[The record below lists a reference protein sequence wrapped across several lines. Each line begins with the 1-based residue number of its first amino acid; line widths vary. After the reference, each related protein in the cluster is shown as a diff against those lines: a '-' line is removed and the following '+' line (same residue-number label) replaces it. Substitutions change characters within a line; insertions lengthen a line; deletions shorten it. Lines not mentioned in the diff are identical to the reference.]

1 MKKIWKKTV
10 SFIIVLSILFTSQG
24 IDVLAKEKL
33 DKRESVNLHGK
44 LKYDKIYKN
53 LTKNV
58 KNINVDTCK
67 TEVNYASKVQEDE
80 CASTKNWPTK
90 WYCYKYSKVAYTLKS
105 KKKAIKKVTVNGKK
119 ISSKK
124 DKAVVKMANNKK
136 NKKYTIVVTLKNKK
150 KKIITVYHDFT
161 NPTIKGVKS
170 GSTINLNNG
179 TKKVTFKDNIRLK
192 SISICVDG
200 KKTVVKNKKSY
211 TFVVS
216 KAGIYGFTASDYN
229 GNTKTISS
237 VYVTER
243 EETFKSDFLTKVVVS
258 NASIVA
264 SPIPTVVPTITPTN
278 TETTVK
284 DTIVSKKEEV
294 GVLIKKSLNFNIFSD
309 MYYDSAVCNGRTTV
323 RNGRNVAPPMI
334 FSKINLTKELPP
346 TNYIKYI
353 MNAYYEKNTNYYVEI
368 QKDMYIWMS
377 DNNKTLNIS
386 FQGDYLIA
394 PKQIYF
400 PWILNGDF
408 TIDWL
413 DTSNSEVVSLRFVK
427 NSNVVLGEKF
437 KTNNFN
443 VLGLGVYEND
453 GSFTGKS
460 LLNSIDLGP
469 SFIIPEKLINEVA
482 CLRNWAKTVYA
493 RCDVVEAF
501 NSDYRKKLA
510 AAKDDFETEELFD
523 NIQTAN
529 AIIPKKYDNCDGN
542 NVETTSFI
550 NTAAYLKGNG
560 MELNL
565 AMKKISGSNVGLD
578 EKDTKIKCVKYSE
591 TAPADGTIA
600 YDLSDS
606 GSVPIYVW
614 FNKDT
619 LYFYT
624 NASWIFLPTDS
635 SYLFSGIQFSSTN
648 KAKTKEPEKA
658 SDFLF
663 HFRADNVTNMSHM
676 FQYVT
681 EYQIRFRASFN
692 TNKVKD
698 MSFMFRGVREIAYDE
713 LRKIY
718 DIKHEFQ
725 DKSEYKGYCSE
736 DIKIK
741 KWNKTYLLDNDLDL
755 GYLCTENVEKFAGM
769 FYDRGDVIDITES
782 WVGIYGV
789 VVDEIKYLGGNVQIG
804 TNFTVKNCK
813 DVYYEIITETNCKDC
828 LLVEDR
834 WNGNYYASQKK
845 FVIVHNTLFE
855 EFKLPHIVTY
865 SCGWDSC
872 KRFGGCNVYCDPDHS
887 SYKLNWIS
895 CEGYDCNAFGSSDGS
910 TREIYQAKALGYD
923 LYPHYNWCC

>member
-33 DKRESVNLHGK
+33 NKRESVNLYGK
-44 LKYDKIYKN
+44 VKYDKIYKN
-53 LTKNV
+53 QTKNV

-80 CASTKNWPTK
+80 CATTKNRPLK
-90 WYCYKYSKVAYTLKS
+90 WYRYKYSKVTYTLKS

-150 KKIITVYHDFT
+150 KKTITVYHDFT

-243 EETFKSDFLTKVVVS
+243 EETLKSDFLTKVVVS
-258 NASIVA
+258 NASITA

-294 GVLIKKSLNFNIFSD
+294 GVLIETDFSAFED
-309 MYYDSAVCNGRTTV
+309 MYYKSVICNAQ
-323 RNGRNVAPPMI
+323 NEAPPMI

-346 TNYIKYI
+346 TNYIKCITNDYRFKC
-353 MNAYYEKNTNYYVEI
+353 EKNTNYYAEV
-368 QKDMYIWMS
+368 QKDMYVWMS
-377 DNNKTLNIS
+377 DNDNNKTLNIS

-394 PKQIYF
+394 PQKKIYF

-413 DTSNSEVVSLRFVK
+413 DTSNSEGVVLKFVK

-443 VLGLGVYEND
+443 EIYLAVYEND
-453 GSFTGKS
+453 GSFSDKS

-469 SFIIPEKLINEVA
+469 SFIIPEKLTNEVTR
-482 CLRNWAKTVYA
+482 LHNWAKTVYA
-493 RCDVVEAF
+493 RCDVVKTF
-501 NSDYRKKLA
+501 NSEYRKKIA
-510 AAKDDFETEELFD
+510 AVKDDFETEDLFD
-523 NIQTAN
+523 NIQTTN

-542 NVETTSFI
+542 DVEATSFV
-550 NTAAYLKGNG
+550 TAAYLKGNG

-565 AMKKISGSNVGLD
+565 AMKKISGSNAGLD
-578 EKDTKIKCVKYSE
+578 EKDTKIKCMKYSE

-606 GSVPIYVW
+606 ESVPIYVW

-663 HFRADNVTNMSHM
+663 HFRADNVTNMNHM

-725 DKSEYKGYCSE
+725 DKCEYKGYNIESV
-736 DIKIK
+736 KIK
-741 KWNKTYLLDNDLDL
+741 KWDKTYLLDNDLDL

-782 WVGIYGV
+782 WVGHSGV
-789 VVDEIKYLGGNVQIG
+789 VVEKFKYLGGNVQIG
-804 TNFTVKNCK
+804 YNFTVKNCK

-828 LLVEDR
+828 LLVEDM

-855 EFKLPHIVTY
+855 EFKLPHVDPY
-865 SCGWDSC
+865 GC
-872 KRFGGCNVYCDPDHS
+872 KRFGGCNVYRDPDHECDKS
-887 SYKLNWIS
+887 KWVS
-895 CEGYDCNAFGSSDGS
+895 CEGYDREDCFGSFDSS
-910 TREIYQAKALGYD
+910 TREIYQAKALEYD